1 MPFRPERPRSIAAAW
16 SRRLGRF
23 ALLLAFMALFLHRIG
38 MLEMPNTIAAVLLA
52 TVLAVLVLGL
62 SIIGFFMLWHIG
74 AKGGHASF
82 NGMVMAL
89 IILIPVGL
97 AASRYVLLPRIHDIS
112 TDVANP
118 PQWLEAPEIVPS
130 WIPRSD
136 GADPAARR
144 LQARAYAQITGRRY
158 EGAIDRVLLAVQT
171 VAQERKW
178 TPVANIGVDALVD
191 GLEPAVASADSENG
205 AAVSTGEADPARA
218 PLPAP
223 RPNIED
229 GALEQLPSF
238 AVVQYRTKSLVLG
251 IPQDILIRLSEEE
264 ETTFVDMRAAT
275 RDGDHDL
282 GLNADLIR
290 TFLHDLDVRLLGIA
304 GG

>member
-1 MPFRPERPRSIAAAW
+1 MPFRPERPKSIAAAW

-23 ALLLAFMALFLHRIG
+23 ALLLAFMALLLHRLG

-52 TVLAVLVLGL
+52 TVLAVLVLSL

-97 AASRYVLLPRIHDIS
+97 ATSRYVLLPRIHDIS

-118 PQWLEAPEIVPS
+118 PEWLKQPEISRS
-130 WIPRSD
+130 WIPRAD
-136 GADPAARR
+136 GDDPAARR
-144 LQARAYAQITGRRY
+144 LQASAYAHITGRRY
-158 EGAIDRVLLAVQT
+158 EGAIDRVLLAVQA

-178 TPVANIGVDALVD
+178 TPVANVGVEALVD
-191 GLEPAVASADSENG
+191 GLEPSAASADASKDTTTSN
-205 AAVSTGEADPARA
+205 GEADPARA

-229 GALEQLPSF
+229 GTLEQLPSF
-238 AVVQYRTKSLVLG
+238 AVVQYRTRSMVLG
-251 IPQDILIRLSEEE
+251 IPQDILIRLAEEE